1 MRVNIRHKDIEITD
15 SLREYIG
22 RKIVRPVEKRLKR
35 LALSDDPILDIEVAR
50 TTRHHH
56 KGEVYRVS
64 AGLMLG
70 KTMIRVSS
78 EGSEIHA
85 SCDALE
91 DELKREIVRHTSGAL
106 SLAKRLGRRAKEF
119 LRMSPGAWL
128 RRGKRMWREGN

>member
-15 SLREYIG
+15 SLREYIE
-22 RKIVRPVEKRLKR
+22 RKIVDPVQKRLKR
-35 LALSDDPILDIEVAR
+35 SSASDAPILDIEVAR

-64 AGLMLG
+64 ASLMLG
-70 KTMIRVSS
+70 KTVIRA
-78 EGSEIHA
+78 EAEESEIHA

-91 DELKREIVRHTSGAL
+91 DELKREIMRHTSGAL

-119 LRMSPGAWL
+119 LRVTPGAWL
-128 RRGKRMWREGN
+128 RRGKRPWHEGN